1 MTPSF
6 NHFSFSDTLI
16 YLLFNTS
23 CLLNSNQSLFTTS
36 KTLFGSKYPNCVK
49 LKISKAPESVN
60 GGCHFLQAFNTPD
73 NLCRLGT
80 GPIENRPFSGT
91 STVVD
96 FCAHAHHDFNNINN
110 GTTMVVTLLKPENR
124 EFGKPHTDRQLHVLP
139 NYRVASVD
147 EFGSR
152 EGQLQKIKNGGVEI
166 LNEFNR
172 VYAIRKFRKERP
184 KGSRALGMSVKK
196 KRRITAEMMAK
207 ERQMMQR
214 ALLKLPG
221 NGFSA
226 IPQTDGANDLP
237 SDADVPTTTGTTVTD
252 VGGGITYR
260 ASNNRQLFGESMRE
274 VGGVAF
280 ALEHG
285 TVLIESAKHEN
296 HATTALVNPDRNNP
310 TR

>member
-1 MTPSF
+1 
-6 NHFSFSDTLI
+6 
-16 YLLFNTS
+16 
-23 CLLNSNQSLFTTS
+23 
-36 KTLFGSKYPNCVK
+36 
-49 LKISKAPESVN
+49 
-60 GGCHFLQAFNTPD
+60 
-73 NLCRLGT
+73 
-80 GPIENRPFSGT
+80 
-91 STVVD
+91 VVD

-152 EGQLQKIKNGGVEI
+152 EGQLQKVRNGGVEI
-166 LNEFNR
+166 LHEFNR

-214 ALLKLPG
+214 AMLKLPG
-221 NGFSA
+221 SGFVR
-226 IPQTDGANDLP
+226 IPQTDGAD
-237 SDADVPTTTGTTVTD
+237 DVDVPTTGD
-252 VGGGITYR
+252 DGGITYC
-260 ASNNRQLFGESMRE
+260 ASDNRQLFGESMRE